1 MEKKDIKSI
10 ELYRY
15 FSGQSS
21 DDEIASIL
29 AWLEKNYANQQE
41 FILQKKLFIESGLSI
56 ADDQKR
62 TNEAF
67 QEFIHQIAVT
77 EDIQENK
84 NPGYPWIYPLLRYAA
99 VITILLSASLAFLY
113 IWKGQQ
119 YTSGIEEFYEIE
131 APYGSKTSI
140 RLPDGSRIMLNAG
153 SKLTY
158 NKDFGFRSREIH
170 LEGEAYFN
178 VEKHR
183 FPMIVNTSHIA
194 VKVLGTEFNIKS
206 YPDEDFIETTLVE
219 GAIHIES
226 IVDPNVPVIMLQPN
240 ERILYYKPRHEIQER
255 VFVAD
260 NYLSDTIP
268 EIAPAESIK
277 PFRLT
282 RNVDVST
289 TVSWKD
295 GKYLFRGE
303 SLENLAVILSRRF
316 DVSITFEDEEVK
328 NYTYSGTI
336 GDFPIE
342 QVLDALT
349 LTSPITYRIKEKNVF
364 LSLDPRSASKYKR
377 VIKNLN

>member
-1 MEKKDIKSI
+1 MEKKEITSI
-10 ELYRY
+10 ELFRY

-21 DDEIASIL
+21 DEEIAAIF

-41 FILQKKLFIESGLSI
+41 FILQKKLFIESGLGL
-56 ADDQKR
+56 ADDQKQ
-62 TNEAF
+62 TDEAF
-67 QEFIHQIAVT
+67 QKFLDQISLA
-77 EDIQENK
+77 EKFQPSKKPMHI
-84 NPGYPWIYPLLRYAA
+84 WLHPLLRFAA
-99 VITILLSASLAFLY
+99 TIAILLSVSLAFLY
-113 IWKGQQ
+113 FWKGQQ
-119 YTSGIEEFYEIE
+119 FTSGIEEFYEIE

-158 NKDFGFRSREIH
+158 SKDFGFRSREIL

-183 FPMIVNTSHIA
+183 FPMVVNTSHIA

-206 YPDEDFIETTLVE
+206 YPDEDYIETTLVE
-219 GAIHIES
+219 GS
-226 IVDPNVPVIMLQPN
+226 IKILSLAEPDTPVIMLQPN
-240 ERILYYKPRHEIQER
+240 ERIVYHKPRHEMQER
-255 VFVAD
+255 AFIAD
-260 NYLSDTIP
+260 NYLSDSIP
-268 EIAPAESIK
+268 AIAPAEPIK
-277 PFRLT
+277 PFRLA

-295 GKYLFRGE
+295 GKYIFRGE

-316 DVSITFEDEEVK
+316 DVSITFEDEDVK

-342 QVLDALT
+342 QVLDALA

-364 LSLDPRSASKYKR
+364 LSLDPRSANKYRR
-377 VIKNLN
+377 VIKN